1 MNDDMNNKENYL
13 KLLYK
18 LYPVLKEVND
28 KSNNLLEDNV
38 MFNMVYAGESISSS
52 KDTCR
57 GILFVLSGN
66 IKIQRINEEGDE
78 TNLYNIHKGEI
89 CHEAISC
96 LLEYKPLNIIGTA
109 VFDSTVCIIPMDI
122 VRNYL
127 IKDSSFLGYVYKD
140 IYKKFS
146 MTISKIEDKNH
157 KSIEE
162 RIINNLMMKKTSI
175 IYTTHKDLALE
186 IDSSREVVSRKLKE
200 FENEGYIKLERGKII
215 LLKNLAHRNNY
226 N

>member
-1 MNDDMNNKENYL
+1 MTMNNDKSSRENYL
-13 KLLYK
+13 ELLYK
-18 LYPVLKEVND
+18 LYPVLKEINE
-28 KSNNLLEDNV
+28 KNNSILEDNYI
-38 MFNMVYAGESISSS
+38 FNILYAGESISSA

-66 IKIQRINEEGDE
+66 IKIQRINKDGDE
-78 TNLYNIHKGEI
+78 TNLYNINKGEI

-109 VFDSTVCIIPMDI
+109 VSDSAVCIIPMDI
-122 VRNYL
+122 VKKYL

-162 RIINNLMMKKTSI
+162 RIINNLIMKKTSI
-175 IYTTHKDLALE
+175 IYTTHKELALE
-186 IDSSREVVSRKLKE
+186 IDSSREVVSRKLKK
-200 FENEGYIKLERGKII
+200 FEKEGYIKLDRGKII
-215 LLKNLAHRNNY
+215 ILKNLDEINN
-226 N
+226 